1 MLNASLGRELYDMPA
16 APDILIISP
25 GDSVA
30 VAIRTLRAGEEFPLD
45 GTLVRCLEDIPPG
58 HKMAIR
64 PVDRQAQVLKCG
76 VPIGLARR
84 PIETGEHVHTHNLV
98 STYIADH

>member
-1 MLNASLGRELYDMPA
+1 MLNSSLGKELQDMPA

-30 VAIRTLRAGEEFPLD
+30 VAIRSLSAGEEFPLD
-45 GTLVRCLEDIPPG
+45 GTMVRCLEDIPLG

-64 PVDRQAQVLKCG
+64 PMAREAQVLKCG

-84 PIETGEHVHTHNLV
+84 PIENGEHVHTHNLV

>member
-1 MLNASLGRELYDMPA
+1 MPS

-25 GDSVA
+25 GDTVA
-30 VAIRTLRAGEEFPLD
+30 VAIRGLRAGEELPLD
-45 GTLVRCLEDIPPG
+45 GSVVRCREDIPLG

-64 PVDRQAQVLKCG
+64 PVAAQAQVLKSG

-84 PIETGEHVHTHNLV
+84 PIEIGDHVHTHNLV

>member
-1 MLNASLGRELYDMPA
+1 MPA
-16 APDILIISP
+16 APDILIISS

-30 VAIRTLRAGEEFPLD
+30 VAIRGLNAGEEFALD
-45 GTLVRCLEDIPPG
+45 GALVRCLEDIPLG

-64 PVDRQAQVLKCG
+64 PLAREAPILKCG

-84 PIETGEHVHTHNLV
+84 PIASGEHVHTHNLV